1 MRCCSELNKL
11 TGHCL
16 FAEVC
21 WLFLLHLLVC
31 HCLLV
36 DVLFA
41 GRNLNNVL
49 FLYPGAVEVALMELG
64 SGGAEAAKEA
74 PLAFCCE
81 FVCLYVSVLSFIST
95 VVLLGWVVVWYLER
109 ALGC

>member
-21 WLFLLHLLVC
+21 WLFLLLYLLVC
-31 HCLLV
+31 HFLLV

-41 GRNLNNVL
+41 GRNLTNVL
-49 FLYPGAVEVALMELG
+49 FLYPGAVEVAFMELG

-81 FVCLYVSVLSFIST
+81 FVCLFVCISAFFHFHSSFT
-95 VVLLGWVVVWYLER
+95 RMDCCLVF
-109 ALGC
+109 